1 MSSPVVVRP
10 ATLDDDAVL
19 LEVDHA
25 TWSPAC
31 SPGAPPDRDRDPT
44 FFRPQHG
51 GPEGFLVAELDGEPV
66 GYVAL
71 HPAGTLASH
80 AHVRIVDGLGVL
92 PAAQGRGVGRALVE
106 AAVARAWEEGAA
118 KVTLRVL
125 STNQTARRLYE
136 RCGFDVEGVLVGEF
150 VVDGSPV
157 DDVWMARHLR

>member
-10 ATLDDDAVL
+10 ATLGDGAAL

-25 TWSPAC
+25 TWSPAW
-31 SPGAPPDRDRDPT
+31 SPGVPPDRDRDPT

-51 GPEGFLVAELDGEPV
+51 GPEGFLVAVLAGELV

-71 HPAGTLASH
+71 HPAGTLPSH
-80 AHVRIVDGLGVL
+80 AHVRIIDGLGVL
-92 PAAQGRGVGRALVE
+92 PAVQRRGVGRALVE
-106 AAVARAWEEGAA
+106 AAVTRARDEGAA

-125 STNQTARRLYE
+125 STNPAARRLYE
-136 RCGFDVEGVLVGEF
+136 RCGFVVEGVLVGEF